1 MSLVRSGY
9 PRDWTAA
16 DAPAGR
22 RGRSSSGG
30 FSRFVLAVGIGVG
43 GTLAWQAYGDQ
54 ARDFLA
60 RTYPQLNWLA
70 PRPASAQ
77 TAPTTT
83 AAAALR
89 TTDQQL
95 QELTLGL
102 AAMRQRVEQL
112 SQQLAI
118 SQDQMTRDLAARMQ
132 TTERDI
138 LDKIAA
144 AAQPPPRPDVTASRK
159 PSPAP
164 TQLH

>member
-9 PRDWTAA
+9 PRDWTA

-70 PRPASAQ
+70 PRSASAQ

-83 AAAALR
+83 AAALR

-132 TTERDI
+132 TTEREI

-144 AAQPPPRPDVTASRK
+144 AAPPPRPDVTASRK
-159 PSPAP
+159 PPP